1 MNTKQLMEEALKL
14 AELTE
19 IPADS
24 QEIVPG
30 ENIKRILMGVDM
42 QTPELLLAKQLGFDC
57 VVSHH
62 PVGDVTF
69 ANCAEIIKTQ
79 IDTLVK
85 WGVPVN
91 KAQKAI
97 EECYRSSVSTF
108 HASNYDRYASAARL
122 LEMPY
127 LGIHQPADLLGERA
141 VQAHLDARLNERSTL
156 QDVMDALMEMDEY
169 AHALT
174 KPRIAVGSPDS
185 FAGKVAVIMSGG
197 TDGGKAVHRAFFEAG
212 VGTLVLMHVPDAV
225 ADADRELGIGNV
237 IVAGHMA
244 SDSVGLNRI
253 IRRWE
258 ELGVE
263 VVRMSGIIE

>member
-97 EECYRSSVSTF
+97 EECY
-108 HASNYDRYASAARL
+108 
-122 LEMPY
+122 
-127 LGIHQPADLLGERA
+127 
-141 VQAHLDARLNERSTL
+141 
-156 QDVMDALMEMDEY
+156 
-169 AHALT
+169 
-174 KPRIAVGSPDS
+174 
-185 FAGKVAVIMSGG
+185 
-197 TDGGKAVHRAFFEAG
+197 
-212 VGTLVLMHVPDAV
+212 
-225 ADADRELGIGNV
+225 
-237 IVAGHMA
+237 
-244 SDSVGLNRI
+244 
-253 IRRWE
+253 
-258 ELGVE
+258 
-263 VVRMSGIIE
+263 